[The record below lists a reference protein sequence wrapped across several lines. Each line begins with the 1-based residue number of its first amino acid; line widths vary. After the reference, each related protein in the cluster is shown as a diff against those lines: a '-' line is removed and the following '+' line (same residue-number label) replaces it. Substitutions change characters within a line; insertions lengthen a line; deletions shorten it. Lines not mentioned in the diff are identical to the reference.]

1 LILHWAGE
9 AKRLTPTY
17 IVDVQAAPKGEQGRR
32 WVQEKVAGVTQRYLP
47 ARLLRGQ
54 VVVGCTLFHH
64 RMKLLDKIGREFS
77 GYNILESGKRLID
90 RKPLQCSLYV
100 TDRCNLDCAYC
111 TEYDNSRPH
120 PSLDDLKKWLRKIRE
135 LGTMRIAL
143 VGGEPLIHPNIVE
156 LVRYCRELGFA
167 TSLTTNGF
175 LLTRKLIAEL
185 EDAGLQVMQ
194 ISVDRMTPSAITKKS
209 FKTIL
214 PKLDYFR
221 DSKISLHITGVIC
234 ADTLPEAQA
243 VLETG
248 LARGIPTEVRL
259 VHADPLHRFRVDRGS
274 QEELERFI
282 DSMIE
287 RKRRGEKIHTSE
299 AILNYQRSLLRG
311 EHVEWTC
318 MAGYKLFFVSAQ
330 GKFWI
335 CSMVHTDKHI
345 MDVTLDDLY
354 ANYRKKSC
362 QKGCGVYCAVSA
374 SLLVE
379 KPARVLG
386 REIVARAKRIPS
398 TVRRSLTPNTN
409 KTPHRPITNSDGTR
423 EMNGSAKAS
432 PSADDGVTL
441 RQSV

>member
-1 LILHWAGE
+1 
-9 AKRLTPTY
+9 
-17 IVDVQAAPKGEQGRR
+17 
-32 WVQEKVAGVTQRYLP
+32 
-47 ARLLRGQ
+47 
-54 VVVGCTLFHH
+54 
-64 RMKLLDKIGREFS
+64 MKLLDKIGREFS
-77 GYNILESGKRLID
+77 GYNILESGKRLFD
-90 RKPLQCSLYV
+90 RRPLQCSLYV

-120 PSLDDLKKWLRKIRE
+120 PNLEDLKKWIRKIRE

-143 VGGEPLIHPNIVE
+143 VGGEPLVHPNIVE
-156 LVRYCRELGFA
+156 IVRYCRELGFA

-175 LLTRKLIAEL
+175 LLTRELVAQL

-194 ISVDRMTPSAITKKS
+194 ISVDRMTPSPITKKS

-248 LARGIPTEVRL
+248 LSRGIPTEVRL
-259 VHADPLHRFRVDRGS
+259 VHADPLNRFRVDRGPR
-274 QEELERFI
+274 EELERFI

-362 QKGCGVYCAVSA
+362 QDGCGVYCAVSA
-374 SLLVE
+374 SLLVQ
-379 KPARVLG
+379 KPVRVLG
-386 REIVARAKRIPS
+386 REILARARRVPS
-398 TVRRSLTPNTN
+398 LLSPSLGPGINDSTAA
-409 KTPHRPITNSDGTR
+409 RITNPDGTR
-423 EMNGSAKAS
+423 EVNGSTDS
-432 PSADDGVTL
+432 GPTADNGVTL
-441 RQSV
+441 REGV

>member
-1 LILHWAGE
+1 
-9 AKRLTPTY
+9 
-17 IVDVQAAPKGEQGRR
+17 
-32 WVQEKVAGVTQRYLP
+32 
-47 ARLLRGQ
+47 
-54 VVVGCTLFHH
+54 
-64 RMKLLDKIGREFS
+64 MKLLGKIGREFS
-77 GYNILESGKRLID
+77 GYNILESGKRLFD

-120 PSLDDLKKWLRKIRE
+120 PSLDDLKKWIRKIRD

-175 LLTRKLIAEL
+175 LLTRELIAEL

-214 PKLDYFR
+214 PKLDYFH

-234 ADTLPEAQA
+234 ADTLPESEA

-248 LARGIPTEVRL
+248 LSRGIPTEVRL
-259 VHADPLHRFRVDRGS
+259 VHADPLHRFRVQRGR

-287 RKRRGEKIHTSE
+287 RKGRGERIHTSE
-299 AILNYQRSLLRG
+299 AILDYQRSLLRG

-379 KPARVLG
+379 KPIAVLG
-386 REIVARAKRIPS
+386 KEIIARAKRVPS
-398 TVRRSLTPNTN
+398 MLSPSSSSRANNMRSLDVTEP
-409 KTPHRPITNSDGTR
+409 DGTHK
-423 EMNGSAKAS
+423 MNGGTKGG
-432 PSADDGVTL
+432 PSADDRVALGK
-441 RQSV
+441 SA

>member
-1 LILHWAGE
+1 
-9 AKRLTPTY
+9 
-17 IVDVQAAPKGEQGRR
+17 
-32 WVQEKVAGVTQRYLP
+32 
-47 ARLLRGQ
+47 
-54 VVVGCTLFHH
+54 
-64 RMKLLDKIGREFS
+64 MKLLDKIGREFS
-77 GYNILESGKRLID
+77 GYNIVESGKRLFD

-120 PSLDDLKKWLRKIRE
+120 PSIDDLKKWVRKIRE

-143 VGGEPLIHPNIVE
+143 VGGEPLTHPDIVE

-175 LLTRKLIAEL
+175 LLTHKLVVEL
-185 EDAGLQVMQ
+185 EKAGLQVMQ

-221 DSKISLHITGVIC
+221 ESKISLHITGVIC

-248 LARGIPTEVRL
+248 LSRGIPTEVRL
-259 VHADPLHRFRVDRGS
+259 VHADPLRRFRVDPGQR
-274 QEELERFI
+274 EELEGFI

-299 AILNYQRSLLRG
+299 AILDYQRSLLRG

-318 MAGYKLFFVSAQ
+318 AAGYKLFFVSAQ

-335 CSMVHTDKHI
+335 CSMVHTNKHI

-354 ANYRKKSC
+354 QNYRKKSC
-362 QKGCGVYCAVSA
+362 QEGCGVYCAVSA

-379 KPARVLG
+379 KPGRVLG
-386 REIVARAKRIPS
+386 KEILARAKRVPS
-398 TVRRSLTPNTN
+398 IFHTFSSPRVDDPKSRGIANP
-409 KTPHRPITNSDGTR
+409 DGTH
-423 EMNGSAKAS
+423 EMNGSANHR
-432 PSADDGVTL
+432 PSADDCITL
-441 RQSV
+441 RESV

>member
-1 LILHWAGE
+1 MDRGL
-9 AKRLTPTY
+9 LTDLVLDVTEGDKPRKVLRSDPRRGNSPTHQ
-17 IVDVQAAPKGEQGRR
+17 DRR
-32 WVQEKVAGVTQRYLP
+32 KN
-47 ARLLRGQ
+47 LRP
-54 VVVGCTLFHH
+54 
-64 RMKLLDKIGREFS
+64 MKLLNKIGREFS
-77 GYNILESGKRLID
+77 GYNVFEAGKRLLD

-111 TEYDNSRPH
+111 TEYNNSRPH
-120 PSLDDLKKWLRKIRE
+120 PTLENLKIWIQKIRD

-143 VGGEPLIHPNIVE
+143 VGGEPLLHPDIVE
-156 LVRYCRELGFA
+156 IVRYCRELGFA

-175 LLTRKLIAEL
+175 LLTRKLVAEL
-185 EDAGLQVMQ
+185 EGAGLQVLQ
-194 ISVDRMTPSAITKKS
+194 ISVDRMTPSVITKKS

-214 PKLDYFR
+214 PKLDYFL

-234 ADTLPEAQA
+234 QDTLADSRA

-248 LARGIPTEVRL
+248 LSRGIPTEVRL
-259 VHADPLHRFRVDRGS
+259 VHADPLSRFRVERGS
-274 QEELERFI
+274 REELEEFV

-335 CSMVHTDKHI
+335 CSMVHTDKDI
-345 MDVTLDDLY
+345 MEVTLEDLY

-362 QKGCGVYCAVSA
+362 QEGCGVYCAVST
-374 SLLVE
+374 SLMVQ
-379 KPARVLG
+379 KPASVLG
-386 REIVARAKRIPS
+386 KEIVARARRVPGLVRQAVGSEDSEKRNVAP
-398 TVRRSLTPNTN
+398 
-409 KTPHRPITNSDGTR
+409 
-423 EMNGSAKAS
+423 
-432 PSADDGVTL
+432 
-441 RQSV
+441 

>member
-1 LILHWAGE
+1 M
-9 AKRLTPTY
+9 
-17 IVDVQAAPKGEQGRR
+17 
-32 WVQEKVAGVTQRYLP
+32 
-47 ARLLRGQ
+47 
-54 VVVGCTLFHH
+54 LFHH
-64 RMKLLDKIGREFS
+64 CMKLLGRVRREFS
-77 GYNILESGKRLID
+77 GYSILESGKRLLD

-120 PSLDDLKKWLRKIRE
+120 PSLDDLKKWVRKIRE

-143 VGGEPLIHPNIVE
+143 VGGEPLVHPNIVE

-214 PKLDYFR
+214 PKLDYFH

-234 ADTLPEAQA
+234 ADTLPESQA

-248 LARGIPTEVRL
+248 LSRGIPTEVRL
-259 VHADPLHRFRVDRGS
+259 VHADPLHRFRVDRGRR
-274 QEELERFI
+274 EELERFI

-318 MAGYKLFFVSAQ
+318 MAGYK
-330 GKFWI
+330 
-335 CSMVHTDKHI
+335 
-345 MDVTLDDLY
+345 
-354 ANYRKKSC
+354 
-362 QKGCGVYCAVSA
+362 
-374 SLLVE
+374 
-379 KPARVLG
+379 
-386 REIVARAKRIPS
+386 
-398 TVRRSLTPNTN
+398 
-409 KTPHRPITNSDGTR
+409 
-423 EMNGSAKAS
+423 
-432 PSADDGVTL
+432 
-441 RQSV
+441 

>member
-1 LILHWAGE
+1 MKILEH
-9 AKRLTPTY
+9 
-17 IVDVQAAPKGEQGRR
+17 
-32 WVQEKVAGVTQRYLP
+32 
-47 ARLLRGQ
+47 AR
-54 VVVGCTLFHH
+54 
-64 RMKLLDKIGREFS
+64 REFS
-77 GYNILESGKRLID
+77 GYNILESGKRLLD

-120 PSLDDLKKWLRKIRE
+120 PSLDDLKKWIRKIRE

-143 VGGEPLIHPNIVE
+143 VGGEPLMHPDVVE
-156 LVRYCRELGFA
+156 IVRYCRDLGFA

-175 LLTRKLIAEL
+175 LLTRQKLKEL
-185 EDAGLQVMQ
+185 EEAGLQVMQ
-194 ISVDRMTPSAITKKS
+194 ISVDRMTPSPITKKS

-234 ADTLPEAQA
+234 ADTLPESKA

-248 LARGIPTEVRL
+248 LSRGIPTEVRL
-259 VHADPLHRFRVDRGS
+259 VHADPLNRFRVARGS
-274 QEELERFI
+274 KEELEDFV

-299 AILNYQRSLLRG
+299 AILNYQRSLLRN
-311 EHVEWTC
+311 EPVDWTC
-318 MAGYKLFFVSAQ
+318 MAGYKLFFVTAQ

-362 QKGCGVYCAVSA
+362 QEGCGVYCAVSA

-379 KPARVLG
+379 KPIAVLG
-386 REIVARAKRIPS
+386 KEIVARAKRVPS
-398 TVRRSLTPNTN
+398 IFHPSSSRRIDNP
-409 KTPHRPITNSDGTR
+409 RPAGITNPDGTH
-423 EMNGSAKAS
+423 EMNRGTSGS
-432 PSADDGVTL
+432 PSADD
-441 RQSV
+441 

>member
-1 LILHWAGE
+1 
-9 AKRLTPTY
+9 
-17 IVDVQAAPKGEQGRR
+17 
-32 WVQEKVAGVTQRYLP
+32 
-47 ARLLRGQ
+47 
-54 VVVGCTLFHH
+54 
-64 RMKLLDKIGREFS
+64 MKLHDKIGREFS
-77 GYNILESGKRLID
+77 GYNVLESGKRRVD
-90 RKPLQCSLYV
+90 RKPRQGSLYV
-100 TDRCNLDCAYC
+100 TDQCNLDCAYC

-120 PSLDDLKKWLRKIRE
+120 PSIDDLKKWVRKIRE

-143 VGGEPLIHPNIVE
+143 VGGEPLVHPDIVE

-175 LLTRKLIAEL
+175 LLTRKLVKQM

-234 ADTLPEAQA
+234 ADTLPESKA

-248 LARGIPTEVRL
+248 LSRGIPTEVRL
-259 VHADPLHRFRVDRGS
+259 VHADPLNRFRVARGS
-274 QEELERFI
+274 KEELEEFV

-287 RKRRGEKIHTSE
+287 RKRRGEKIHTNE
-299 AILNYQRSLLRG
+299 AILSYQKSLLRN
-311 EHVEWTC
+311 EPIEWTC
-318 MAGYKLFFVSAQ
+318 NAGYKLFFVSAQ

-345 MDVTLDDLY
+345 MDITLDDLY

-362 QKGCGVYCAVSA
+362 QEGCGVYCAVSA

-379 KPARVLG
+379 KPMRVLG
-386 REIVARAKRIPS
+386 KEIGARAKRLPGLI
-398 TVRRSLTPNTN
+398 TQTI
-409 KTPHRPITNSDGTR
+409 KTPDKGEP
-423 EMNGSAKAS
+423 
-432 PSADDGVTL
+432 
-441 RQSV
+441 RQPA

>member
-1 LILHWAGE
+1 
-9 AKRLTPTY
+9 
-17 IVDVQAAPKGEQGRR
+17 
-32 WVQEKVAGVTQRYLP
+32 
-47 ARLLRGQ
+47 
-54 VVVGCTLFHH
+54 
-64 RMKLLDKIGREFS
+64 
-77 GYNILESGKRLID
+77 
-90 RKPLQCSLYV
+90 
-100 TDRCNLDCAYC
+100 
-111 TEYDNSRPH
+111 
-120 PSLDDLKKWLRKIRE
+120 
-135 LGTMRIAL
+135 
-143 VGGEPLIHPNIVE
+143 
-156 LVRYCRELGFA
+156 
-167 TSLTTNGF
+167 LTTNGF

-214 PKLDYFR
+214 PKLDYFH

-234 ADTLPEAQA
+234 ADTLPESQA

-248 LARGIPTEVRL
+248 LSRGIPTEVRL
-259 VHADPLHRFRVDRGS
+259 VHADPLHRFRVDRGRR
-274 QEELERFI
+274 EELERFI

-379 KPARVLG
+379 RPAQVLG
-386 REIVARAKRIPS
+386 KEIVARAKRIPS
-398 TVRRSLTPNTN
+398 TVRRSLTSNTD
-409 KTPHRPITNSDGTR
+409 KATHGTITNPDGPR
-423 EMNGSAKAS
+423 QMNGSTKSS

-441 RQSV
+441 REGV

>member
-1 LILHWAGE
+1 
-9 AKRLTPTY
+9 
-17 IVDVQAAPKGEQGRR
+17 
-32 WVQEKVAGVTQRYLP
+32 
-47 ARLLRGQ
+47 
-54 VVVGCTLFHH
+54 
-64 RMKLLDKIGREFS
+64 MKLLKQARREFS
-77 GYNILESGKRLID
+77 GYNILESGKRLFD

-100 TDRCNLDCAYC
+100 TDQCNLDCAYC

-120 PSLDDLKKWLRKIRE
+120 PSLDDLKKWVSKIRE

-143 VGGEPLIHPNIVE
+143 VGGEPLVHPNIVE

-175 LLTRKLIAEL
+175 LLTRKLVVEL

-194 ISVDRMTPSAITKKS
+194 ISVDRMTPSPITKKS
-209 FKTIL
+209 FKTVL
-214 PKLDYFR
+214 PKLDYFH

-234 ADTLPEAQA
+234 ADTLPEAEA

-248 LARGIPTEVRL
+248 LSRGIPTEVRL
-259 VHADPLHRFRVDRGS
+259 VHADPLQRFRVDRGRR
-274 QEELERFI
+274 EELERFI

-362 QKGCGVYCAVSA
+362 QEGCGVYCAVSA

-379 KPARVLG
+379 KPVAVLG
-386 REIVARAKRIPS
+386 KEIIARAKRLPS
-398 TVRRSLTPNTN
+398 IVSPSSSPRSNNVRSLSATEP
-409 KTPHRPITNSDGTR
+409 DGTHK
-423 EMNGSAKAS
+423 MNGSANGG
-432 PSADDGVTL
+432 PSADDRVTL
-441 RQSV
+441 RKGA

>member
-1 LILHWAGE
+1 
-9 AKRLTPTY
+9 
-17 IVDVQAAPKGEQGRR
+17 
-32 WVQEKVAGVTQRYLP
+32 
-47 ARLLRGQ
+47 
-54 VVVGCTLFHH
+54 
-64 RMKLLDKIGREFS
+64 MKLLDKVGREFS
-77 GYNILESGKRLID
+77 GYNILESGRRLFD

-120 PSLDDLKKWLRKIRE
+120 PSLDDLKKWIRKIRD

-143 VGGEPLIHPNIVE
+143 VGGEPLMHPNIVDI
-156 LVRYCRELGFA
+156 VRYCRELGFA

-175 LLTRKLIAEL
+175 LLTRKLVAQL
-185 EDAGLQVMQ
+185 ADAGLQVMQ
-194 ISVDRMTPSAITKKS
+194 ISVDRMTPSPITKKT

-214 PKLDYFR
+214 PKLDYFH

-234 ADTLPEAQA
+234 ADTLPESEA

-248 LARGIPTEVRL
+248 LLRGIPTEVRL
-259 VHADPLHRFRVDRGS
+259 VHADPMNRFRVDRGPR
-274 QEELERFI
+274 EEVERFI

-318 MAGYKLFFVSAQ
+318 VAGYKLFFVSAQ

-362 QKGCGVYCAVSA
+362 QEGCGVYCAVSA

-379 KPARVLG
+379 KPVQVLG
-386 REIVARAKRIPS
+386 KEIIARAKRVRSMLSPS
-398 TVRRSLTPNTN
+398 SGPRINDLPAADVTNPN
-409 KTPHRPITNSDGTR
+409 GTR
-423 EMNGSAKAS
+423 QMNGSTKS
-432 PSADDGVTL
+432 GPSADNRVALGERV
-441 RQSV
+441 

>member
-1 LILHWAGE
+1 
-9 AKRLTPTY
+9 
-17 IVDVQAAPKGEQGRR
+17 
-32 WVQEKVAGVTQRYLP
+32 
-47 ARLLRGQ
+47 
-54 VVVGCTLFHH
+54 
-64 RMKLLDKIGREFS
+64 MKPLGKIGREFS
-77 GYNILESGKRLID
+77 GYNILESGKRLFD

-120 PSLDDLKKWLRKIRE
+120 PSLDDLKKWIRKIRQ

-143 VGGEPLIHPNIVE
+143 VGGEPLVHPDIVE
-156 LVRYCRELGFA
+156 IVRYCRELGFA

-175 LLTRKLIAEL
+175 LLTRKLVAEL
-185 EDAGLQVMQ
+185 EEAGLQVMQ
-194 ISVDRMTPSAITKKS
+194 ISVDRMTPSPITKKS

-214 PKLDYFR
+214 PKLDCFR

-234 ADTLPEAQA
+234 ADTLPESEA

-248 LARGIPTEVRL
+248 LSRGIPTEVRL
-259 VHADPLHRFRVDRGS
+259 VHADPLHRFRVDRGRR
-274 QEELERFI
+274 EELERFI

-299 AILNYQRSLLRG
+299 AILSYQRSLLRG

-362 QKGCGVYCAVSA
+362 QEGCGVYCAVSA
-374 SLLVE
+374 SLLVK
-379 KPARVLG
+379 KPIAVLG
-386 REIVARAKRIPS
+386 KEIIARAKRVPAMLS
-398 TVRRSLTPNTN
+398 SSSGSRTNNGSSVGVAEPN
-409 KTPHRPITNSDGTR
+409 GTYK
-423 EMNGSAKAS
+423 MNGGTNGS
-432 PSADDGVTL
+432 PPADDGVAL
-441 RQSV
+441 GKSA

>member
-1 LILHWAGE
+1 
-9 AKRLTPTY
+9 
-17 IVDVQAAPKGEQGRR
+17 
-32 WVQEKVAGVTQRYLP
+32 
-47 ARLLRGQ
+47 
-54 VVVGCTLFHH
+54 
-64 RMKLLDKIGREFS
+64 MKLLDKVGREFS
-77 GYNILESGKRLID
+77 GYNILESGKRLVD

-120 PSLDDLKKWLRKIRE
+120 PSIDDLRKWVRKIRE

-143 VGGEPLIHPNIVE
+143 VGGEPLTHPDIVE
-156 LVRYCRELGFA
+156 LVRYSRELGFA

-175 LLTRKLIAEL
+175 LLTRKLLAEL

-194 ISVDRMTPSAITKKS
+194 ISVDRMTPSLVTKKS

-248 LARGIPTEVRL
+248 LSRGIPTEVRL
-259 VHADPLHRFRVDRGS
+259 VHADPLRRFRVDPGQR
-274 QEELERFI
+274 EELERFI

-287 RKRRGEKIHTSE
+287 RKRRGERIHTSE
-299 AILNYQRSLLRG
+299 AILRYQRSLLRG

-318 MAGYKLFFVSAQ
+318 VAGYKLFFVSAQ

-335 CSMVHTDKHI
+335 CSMVHTEKHI

-354 ANYRKKSC
+354 ANYHKKTC
-362 QKGCGVYCAVSA
+362 QEGCGVYCAVNA

-379 KPARVLG
+379 KPVRVLG
-386 REIVARAKRIPS
+386 SEIIARAKRLPS
-398 TVRRSLTPNTN
+398 ILYSSSRPRIDNATPVR
-409 KTPHRPITNSDGTR
+409 ITNPDGAQQ
-423 EMNGSAKAS
+423 MNGGTDGS
-432 PSADDGVTL
+432 PAADNRVTL
-441 RQSV
+441 GEGA

>member
-1 LILHWAGE
+1 
-9 AKRLTPTY
+9 
-17 IVDVQAAPKGEQGRR
+17 
-32 WVQEKVAGVTQRYLP
+32 
-47 ARLLRGQ
+47 
-54 VVVGCTLFHH
+54 
-64 RMKLLDKIGREFS
+64 MKLFDKIGREFS
-77 GYNILESGKRLID
+77 GYNILESCKRLVD
-90 RKPLQCSLYV
+90 RRPLQCSLYV

-120 PSLDDLKKWLRKIRE
+120 PSLDDLKKWICKIRA

-143 VGGEPLIHPNIVE
+143 VGGEPLMHPNIVE

-175 LLTRKLIAEL
+175 LLTPKLVQQL

-194 ISVDRMTPSAITKKS
+194 ISVDRMTPSPITKKS

-234 ADTLPEAQA
+234 ADTLPESQA

-248 LARGIPTEVRL
+248 LSRGIPTEVRL
-259 VHADPLHRFRVDRGS
+259 VHADPLHRFRVDPGRR
-274 QEELERFI
+274 EELERFI

-287 RKRRGEKIHTSE
+287 RKRHGEKIHTSE
-299 AILNYQRSLLRG
+299 AILNYQKSLLRD
-311 EHVEWTC
+311 EPVEWTC

-345 MDVTLDDLY
+345 MEVTLEDLY

-379 KPARVLG
+379 KPMAMLG
-386 REIVARAKRIPS
+386 KEIIARAKRVPAMLAPSSSSRINNLPPAGITDPNSARKVNASTNGSPS
-398 TVRRSLTPNTN
+398 TNDRVAL
-409 KTPHRPITNSDGTR
+409 R
-423 EMNGSAKAS
+423 ESS
-432 PSADDGVTL
+432 
-441 RQSV
+441 

>member
-1 LILHWAGE
+1 MLSMI
-9 AKRLTPTY
+9 
-17 IVDVQAAPKGEQGRR
+17 
-32 WVQEKVAGVTQRYLP
+32 AGVTKGHLP
-47 ARLLRGQ
+47 VRLLRRQ
-54 VVVGCTLFHH
+54 VVVGCIFFRH
-64 RMKLLDKIGREFS
+64 RMKLLDKISREFS
-77 GYNILESGKRLID
+77 GYNILESGKRLFD
-90 RKPLQCSLYV
+90 RRPLQCSLYV

-120 PSLDDLKKWLRKIRE
+120 PSLADLKKWIRKIRE

-143 VGGEPLIHPNIVE
+143 VGGEPLSHPDIVE
-156 LVRYCRELGFA
+156 LVRYCRGLGFA

-175 LLTRKLIAEL
+175 LLTQKLVAQL
-185 EDAGLQVMQ
+185 ENAGLQVMQ
-194 ISVDRMTPSAITKKS
+194 VSVDRMTPSAITKKS

-248 LARGIPTEVRL
+248 LSRGIPTEVRL
-259 VHADPLHRFRVDRGS
+259 VHADPLNRFRVDRG
-274 QEELERFI
+274 QREELERFI

-362 QKGCGVYCAVSA
+362 QEGCGVYCAVSA
-374 SLLVE
+374 SLLVQ
-379 KPARVLG
+379 KPLTVLG
-386 REIVARAKRIPS
+386 KEIVARAKRLPSILQMSSSPRLNNVRSAGVTNPNGAQEMNDGTEGGPS
-398 TVRRSLTPNTN
+398 TDDCVSF
-409 KTPHRPITNSDGTR
+409 R
-423 EMNGSAKAS
+423 ER
-432 PSADDGVTL
+432 V
-441 RQSV
+441 

>member
-1 LILHWAGE
+1 
-9 AKRLTPTY
+9 
-17 IVDVQAAPKGEQGRR
+17 
-32 WVQEKVAGVTQRYLP
+32 
-47 ARLLRGQ
+47 
-54 VVVGCTLFHH
+54 
-64 RMKLLDKIGREFS
+64 MKLLDKIGREFA
-77 GYNILESGKRLID
+77 GYNILESGKRLFD

-120 PSLDDLKKWLRKIRE
+120 PSLDDLRKWIRKIRE
-135 LGTMRIAL
+135 LGTMRITL
-143 VGGEPLIHPNIVE
+143 VGGEPLVHPNIVE
-156 LVRYCRELGFA
+156 IVRYCRELGFA

-175 LLTRKLIAEL
+175 LLTRKLVADL
-185 EDAGLQVMQ
+185 EAAGLQVMQ
-194 ISVDRMTPSAITKKS
+194 ISVDRMTPSPITKKS

-214 PKLDYFR
+214 PKLDYFQ

-248 LARGIPTEVRL
+248 LSRGIPTEVRL
-259 VHADPLHRFRVDRGS
+259 VHADPLNRFRVDRGPR
-274 QEELERFI
+274 EELERFI

-318 MAGYKLFFVSAQ
+318 VAGYKLFFVSAQ

-362 QKGCGVYCAVSA
+362 QEGCGVYCAVSA

-379 KPARVLG
+379 KPIQLLG
-386 REIVARAKRIPS
+386 GEIIARAKRVPS
-398 TVRRSLTPNTN
+398 MLSPSLNPRIENFPAANVTN
-409 KTPHRPITNSDGTR
+409 PYGTH
-423 EMNGSAKAS
+423 EMNGSSNGS
-432 PSADDGVTL
+432 PSADDRVTL
-441 RQSV
+441 LEST

>member
-1 LILHWAGE
+1 
-9 AKRLTPTY
+9 
-17 IVDVQAAPKGEQGRR
+17 
-32 WVQEKVAGVTQRYLP
+32 
-47 ARLLRGQ
+47 
-54 VVVGCTLFHH
+54 
-64 RMKLLDKIGREFS
+64 MKLLDKVGREFS
-77 GYNILESGKRLID
+77 GYNILESGKRLVD

-120 PSLDDLKKWLRKIRE
+120 PSLDDLKKWIRKIRE

-143 VGGEPLIHPNIVE
+143 VGGEPLVHPNIVE
-156 LVRYCRELGFA
+156 VVRYCRELGFA

-175 LLTRKLIAEL
+175 LLTRKLVADL

-194 ISVDRMTPSAITKKS
+194 ISVDRMTPSPITKKS

-214 PKLDYFR
+214 PKLDYFP

-248 LARGIPTEVRL
+248 LSRGIPTEVRL
-259 VHADPLHRFRVDRGS
+259 VHADPMNRFRVDRGPR
-274 QEELERFI
+274 EELERFI

-318 MAGYKLFFVSAQ
+318 VAGYKLFFVSAH

-362 QKGCGVYCAVSA
+362 QDGCGVYCAVSA
-374 SLLVE
+374 SLLVR
-379 KPARVLG
+379 KPVRILG
-386 REIVARAKRIPS
+386 REILARARRVPALLSPS
-398 TVRRSLTPNTN
+398 SGPGINDSTAAR
-409 KTPHRPITNSDGTR
+409 ITNPGGTH
-423 EMNGSAKAS
+423 EMNGSTNGG
-432 PSADDGVTL
+432 PSADNGVTL
-441 RQSV
+441 REGV

>member
-1 LILHWAGE
+1 
-9 AKRLTPTY
+9 
-17 IVDVQAAPKGEQGRR
+17 
-32 WVQEKVAGVTQRYLP
+32 
-47 ARLLRGQ
+47 
-54 VVVGCTLFHH
+54 
-64 RMKLLDKIGREFS
+64 MKLLEKIGREFS
-77 GYNILESGKRLID
+77 GYNILESAKRLKD

-100 TDRCNLDCAYC
+100 TDQCNLDCAYS
-111 TEYDNSRPH
+111 TGSDKSRPH
-120 PSLDDLKKWLRKIRE
+120 PSIDDLKKWVRKIRE

-143 VGGEPLIHPNIVE
+143 VGGEPLVHPDIVE

-175 LLTRKLIAEL
+175 LLTRQKLKEL
-185 EDAGLQVMQ
+185 EEAGLQVMQ
-194 ISVDRMTPSAITKKS
+194 ISVDRMTPSPITKKS

-214 PKLDYFR
+214 PKLDYFK

-248 LARGIPTEVRL
+248 LSRGIPTEVRL
-259 VHADPLHRFRVDRGS
+259 VHADPLNRFRVDRGPR
-274 QEELERFI
+274 EELERFI

-318 MAGYKLFFVSAQ
+318 VAGYKLFFVSAQ

-345 MDVTLDDLY
+345 MEVTLDDLY

-362 QKGCGVYCAVSA
+362 QEGCGVYCPVSA
-374 SLLVE
+374 FHLVE
-379 KPARVLG
+379 KPVQVLG
-386 REIVARAKRIPS
+386 KEIIARAKRVPS
-398 TVRRSLTPNTN
+398 MLFPSSNPRIENLPAANVTN
-409 KTPHRPITNSDGTR
+409 
-423 EMNGSAKAS
+423 
-432 PSADDGVTL
+432 
-441 RQSV
+441 